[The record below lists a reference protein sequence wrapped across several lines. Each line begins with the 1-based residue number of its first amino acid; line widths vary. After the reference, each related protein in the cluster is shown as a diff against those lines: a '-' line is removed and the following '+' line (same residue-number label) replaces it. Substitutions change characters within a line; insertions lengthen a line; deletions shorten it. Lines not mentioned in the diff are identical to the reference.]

1 VLVVVTPILQWT
13 ESIEHSAHQSIGQ
26 IRLGVIQLVVIY
38 TENGMCRPFEK
49 QRVIDSLMKEAGLEE
64 KEAKK
69 IARKVERALEKLGY
83 ETTTGSLVR
92 GLAVDSLRYFGMHE
106 AVAKY
111 APLTLSLHDAIKMDG
126 GSEDSDNAN
135 LMASPETSHKMKADT
150 IAKKQAL
157 RLLPPEVA
165 DSHRTGDIH
174 IHDLEYFTT
183 RPFCKSH
190 DIRYFYKYGFIPD
203 GTGLGAS
210 AAGPAK
216 HAEVAILQAVKVLG
230 MAQTQYA
237 GGQGLLH
244 FLTFFSPYMD
254 RMSYKD
260 IKQLM
265 QMMVYELNQMYVSRG
280 GQPVFSSVNLTPG
293 IPEVFKKAPAIYN
306 GKVSDRHYEEFEF
319 KVRLAFKAILEVMNE
334 GDYYG
339 RPFPFPKLEVCLQ
352 KEFMDP
358 NTWEET
364 YIDNGEIIPSYK
376 ALYQAAFNLAA
387 KTGLPY
393 FDNLL
398 PEYRKADGTVA
409 CYQCCSFSFSDDS
422 EEGTTEFEDKI
433 NFKDGAHF
441 DLGGL
446 QVVSLN
452 LPRCAYKAEHNTEKL
467 WDEIRSLM
475 ETAAQVFL
483 LKREAIRK
491 VESRLSFAL
500 QHPGDAP
507 AYTVLDNQVFEI
519 GIVGLADMVE
529 YHTGKK
535 TIDSE
540 EAREFAREIIAYM
553 GLVSKGLSYKHGI
566 KTVVAR
572 TPAETTQQRFAVLD
586 MLKGYTTEV
595 MHGDIDAARAQLND
609 TGDLPVYYSN
619 GVAAW
624 FGEDATVYQR
634 IKAEDDLWPAL
645 EGGSI
650 NHIFLGE
657 LTTDGEALMKFAL
670 NMARKTNIG
679 YFTFTKD
686 MTQCEE
692 CRHMEGGIH
701 DTCNNCHSDRV
712 ETYSRI
718 TGYISPTSRWNKGK
732 AQELKDRTRFSV

>member
-1 VLVVVTPILQWT
+1 
-13 ESIEHSAHQSIGQ
+13 
-26 IRLGVIQLVVIY
+26 
-38 TENGMCRPFEK
+38 
-49 QRVIDSLMKEAGLEE
+49 
-64 KEAKK
+64 
-69 IARKVERALEKLGY
+69 VERALEKLEY
-83 ETTTGSLVR
+83 QSTTGSLIR
-92 GLAVDSLRYFGMHE
+92 SLAVDSLRYFGLHE
-106 AVAKY
+106 AVAQY
-111 APLTLSLHDAIKMDG
+111 APLTVSLHDAIRMDG
-126 GSEDSDNAN
+126 GDGDNDNAN
-135 LMASPETSHKMKADT
+135 QMASPETAHKHKADT
-150 IAKKQAL
+150 LAKKQAL
-157 RLLPPEVA
+157 RMIPEEL
-165 DSHRTGDIH
+165 SRRHRIGDYH

-190 DIRYFYKYGFIPD
+190 DIRYFYRYGFIPD

-244 FLTFFSPYMD
+244 FLTFLSPYLE
-254 RMSYKD
+254 RKSYKE

-280 GQPVFSSVNLTPG
+280 GQAVFSSVNLTPG
-293 IPEVFKKAPAIYN
+293 VPEVFKGAHAVWG
-306 GKVSDRHYEEFEF
+306 GKVLPQRYGEYESE
-319 KVRLAFKAILEVMNE
+319 VRLAFRALVEVMSE
-334 GDYYG
+334 GDNNG

-352 KEFMDP
+352 KEFLDP
-358 NTWEET
+358 NTWEES
-364 YIDNGEIIPSYK
+364 YIHHGEIIPSYK
-376 ALYQAAFNLAA
+376 ELYQAVFDLAA

-409 CYQCCSFSFSDDS
+409 CYQCCSFAFEDDS
-422 EEGTTEFEDKI
+422 ADSTEFENKL
-433 NFKDGAHF
+433 NLVDGAHF

-452 LPRCAYKAEHNTEKL
+452 LPRCAYKADHDDAKL
-467 WDEIRSLM
+467 WEEIRNLM
-475 ETAAQVFL
+475 EDAAKIFL
-483 LKREAIRK
+483 LKREMLRK

-507 AYTVLDNQVFEI
+507 IYTDLDGQVFEI

-535 TIDSE
+535 TVDSE

-553 GLVSKGLSYKHGI
+553 GMVSKGISHKNGI

-572 TPAETTQQRFAVLD
+572 TPAETCSQRFAVLD
-586 MLKGYTTEV
+586 ILSGYPQTV
-595 MHGDIDAARAQLND
+595 IHGDKTVAVRDIDN
-609 TGDLPVYYSN
+609 TGNLPVYYSN

-624 FGEDATVYQR
+624 FGEYASLYAR
-634 IKAEDDLWPAL
+634 IRAEDALWPAL

-650 NHIFLGE
+650 NHIYLGE
-657 LTTDGEALMKFAL
+657 NETNGRALMEFSL
-670 NMARKTNIG
+670 NMAKNTNIG
-679 YFTFTKD
+679 YFTFTKE
-686 MTQCEE
+686 MTQCGV
-692 CRHMEGGIH
+692 CHHIEGGIKS
-701 DTCNNCHSDRV
+701 TCKACGSDQV

-718 TGYISPTSRWNKGK
+718 TGYISPTSRWNAGK
-732 AQELKDRTRFSV
+732 AQELKDRTRYNV